1 MYEFK
6 IKYKSKTG
14 YMVRTFCNNPS
25 GYVVTENYGDFTTV
39 NGHAKI
45 KEKSKNTNFAILT
58 TVQLT
63 EPFNDPIGYGSNI
76 AQMSNMLGG
85 NRVILQT
92 YSHFVNSRRTKNL
105 YRVLPTLLQEKY
117 ILGDINLA
125 YPRRIIE
132 SLIDFAENLNKVI
145 PGITHPD
152 NLVYAPEIKFYTN
165 TLNNREFSNLKFIG
179 DCSGYTRSII
189 YASAHGYLMA
199 EEIMEE

>member
-1 MYEFK
+1 
-6 IKYKSKTG
+6 
-14 YMVRTFCNNPS
+14 
-25 GYVVTENYGDFTTV
+25 
-39 NGHAKI
+39 
-45 KEKSKNTNFAILT
+45 
-58 TVQLT
+58 
-63 EPFNDPIGYGSNI
+63 
-76 AQMSNMLGG
+76 MLGG

-105 YRVLPTLLQEKY
+105 YRVLPTLPQEKY

-132 SLIDFAENLNKVI
+132 SIIDFAENLNKAI

-165 TLNNREFSNLKFIG
+165 TLNNQEFENLKFIG

-189 YASAHGYLMA
+189 YATAHGYLLAGEMLV
-199 EEIMEE
+199 E